1 VVMSV
6 LAEALLLSVA
16 GGLLGAL
23 CAWLFFNGHIS
34 SMQIGTTTPIA
45 FAVAVT
51 PHLVIHGVLWA
62 CVIGFAGGLCPA
74 IHAARLPV
82 ARALNTVV

>member
-1 VVMSV
+1 
-6 LAEALLLSVA
+6 
-16 GGLLGAL
+16 
-23 CAWLFFNGHIS
+23 
-34 SMQIGTTTPIA
+34 MQIGTTTPIA
-45 FAVAVT
+45 FEVAVT